1 MALPKHFLFLF
12 TSELHKQHPGLPG
25 QRLVTPFYKAGDCRV
40 QTGHLAYLTKVSRL
54 VTGQTP
60 DLLTPARGAFLHP
73 LPFTSFPEQTP
84 NDRYVSITVLSVGE
98 AERGG
103 GEGGRGGGCEG
114 EDLED

>member
-1 MALPKHFLFLF
+1 M
-12 TSELHKQHPGLPG
+12 
-25 QRLVTPFYKAGDCRV
+25 
-40 QTGHLAYLTKVSRL
+40 QTGHLAYLSKVSRL

-60 DLLTPARGAFLHP
+60 DLLTPTHGAFLH
-73 LPFTSFPEQTP
+73 LLLFTSFPEQIP
-84 NDRYVSITVLSVGE
+84 NDCYVSITVLSIGE